1 MKKILRGFTLIEL
14 MIVVAIIGIL
24 AAIALP
30 AYQDYTVRA
39 RISEGLQIAAD
50 AKVAIGTGSATVAEL
65 DATITAW
72 NLQADSLGAKSKY
85 VKSVLIPRGWCCQR
99 WCHLQWNQHR
109 WQRGSEPEYNGLDS
123 LYPGGYCCNHITTSC
138 CAYCGPA
145 GLGHD
150 GLGLCVGRKHRC
162 HCSRPPHPDCWKPAN
177 QVRPE
182 RVPLGR
188 T

>member
-72 NLQADSLGAKSKY
+72 NLQADNLGAKSKY
-85 VKSVLIPRGWCCQR
+85 VTSVLIPVGGVVSVGVIYFGTNTGGSVADTQNTMVLTPYIQGGTAATTLQLRAALTAVPPVSGTMDWACASAANTVATARGLLTPTAGN
-99 WCHLQWNQHR
+99 LQTKYAP
-109 WQRGSEPEYNGLDS
+109 SE
-123 LYPGGYCCNHITTSC
+123 C
-138 CAYCGPA
+138 
-145 GLGHD
+145 
-150 GLGLCVGRKHRC
+150 R
-162 HCSRPPHPDCWKPAN
+162 
-177 QVRPE
+177 
-182 RVPLGR
+182 
-188 T
+188 